1 MEDRRAPRFKTR
13 VPCELTIGGSRHS
26 GIILNVSPVG
36 CFAQTSA
43 QPPIG
48 ANVEARLI
56 TPSSESPIAVV
67 ATVARKH
74 VVSPALRTVAHGGVG
89 LSIQYAPESYYAYLA
104 TLRLAAD
111 PVTY

>member
-13 VPCELTIGGSRHS
+13 LPCELMIGGRRHS

-48 ANVEARLI
+48 AKVEARI
-56 TPSSESPIAVV
+56 NTRSSKSPIAVV
-67 ATVARKH
+67 ATVARIQ
-74 VVSPALRTVAHGGVG
+74 VVPPSLRAVADGGVG
-89 LSIQYAPESYYAYLA
+89 LSIQYAPESYYTYLA
-104 TLRLAAD
+104 TLPLAAD
-111 PVTY
+111 PVTF